1 MKLIT
6 KEIAKQIEANPLY
19 AHEAK
24 DAKDVKVI
32 AKFFNSWVGGTWY
45 VTEGT
50 KQEDGNIVFFG
61 LCVMQDAELGY
72 VTLSDLE
79 SINVERDLYWEG
91 TLADAQK
98 EHK

>member
-1 MKLIT
+1 MSEKLIL
-6 KEIAKQIEANPLY
+6 KDSNIFSNVLRPPL
-19 AHEAK
+19 ER
-24 DAKDVKVI
+24 
-32 AKFFNSWVGGTWY
+32 NMGS
-45 VTEGT
+45 
-50 KQEDGNIVFFG
+50 EDGNIVFFG